1 MHDGAAVRLWW
12 TFFFYPLFS
21 LSSPYQNI
29 KVSCDFFVSNLV
41 IVFLIAIC
49 FIFYFF
55 IDSFISSRISWF
67 HLISISNLVFIL
79 LIDFFFIFIIEFCF
93 LFHPSSFVFH
103 FLNPVPFFLLPFI
116 LFWILFLIVF
126 VFSISSLAILLI
138 ENFASLYFRS
148 FLLWGYSRVHDWGQR
163 FQRLVRVDFGFLGHF
178 LKLIFLI

>member
-1 MHDGAAVRLWW
+1 
-12 TFFFYPLFS
+12 
-21 LSSPYQNI
+21 
-29 KVSCDFFVSNLV
+29 LV
-41 IVFLIAIC
+41 IVLLIAIC

-79 LIDFFFIFIIEFCF
+79 LIDFFFHFYNWVLFSISSLIICFPFIFM
-93 LFHPSSFVFH
+93 
-103 FLNPVPFFLLPFI
+103 LNPVPFFLLPFI

-178 LKLIFLI
+178 LKLIFFNLILQYLIY